1 MNDTTGDTNGDTTT
15 VIEDIYQLL
24 GPFNTQG
31 IELTEATDINA
42 DLNVDSVIV
51 LDFIMTLEDKYDI
64 SIPLNL
70 LSDVR
75 TVGELAATVEQ
86 TVRAGADCQADGGD
100 KSGSV

>member
-1 MNDTTGDTNGDTTT
+1 MNHGTDHTTT

-42 DLNVDSVIV
+42 DLNVDSVII
-51 LDFIMTLEDKYDI
+51 LDFIMTLEDNYDI

-70 LSDVR
+70 LADVR

-86 TVRAGADCQADGGD
+86 TRAASRSDSGA
-100 KSGSV
+100 KRGSV